1 VSQTPS
7 RVVLR
12 NEVLLVLG
20 VSLGQSAIYS
30 ILAIIDEL
38 TRARPLSQQTIA
50 LNPAVTPDR
59 PWLDLAYQVARLVFL
74 VLPALLALHLL
85 NRTQGVGGARDLLG
99 LNTQRWR
106 FDLGT
111 GAALTAV
118 IGVPGLLLYVG
129 ARALGLNANL
139 AAATLAHVWWSGPVL
154 VLLAAGN
161 AVLEETVVVGYL
173 VVRLREIGL
182 STPVIVA
189 ASALLRGSYHLYQ
202 GFGGF
207 VGNAVM
213 GVVFALFYLRFKRIV
228 PLIIA
233 HTLLDTIAFVGYT
246 LLHGHLSWL

>member
-1 VSQTPS
+1 
-7 RVVLR
+7 VVLR

-20 VSLGQSAIYS
+20 VSLGQSAVYS

-38 TRARPLSQQTIA
+38 TRRRPLSQQTIA

-85 NRTQGVGGARDLLG
+85 NRDRDARGVLG

-111 GAALTAV
+111 GAGLAIV
-118 IGVPGLLLYVG
+118 IGVPGLGLYLG

-139 AAATLAHVWWSGPVL
+139 AAATLAPVWWSAPVL
-154 VLLAAGN
+154 ILLAAGN
-161 AVLEETVVVGYL
+161 AVLEEIVVVGYL
-173 VVRLREIGL
+173 VERLRDLGL
-182 STPVIVA
+182 RTWMIVA

-207 VGNAVM
+207 VGNAAM

-233 HTLLDTIAFVGYT
+233 HTLLDTVAFVGYT
-246 LLHGHLSWL
+246 LLRGHVSWL